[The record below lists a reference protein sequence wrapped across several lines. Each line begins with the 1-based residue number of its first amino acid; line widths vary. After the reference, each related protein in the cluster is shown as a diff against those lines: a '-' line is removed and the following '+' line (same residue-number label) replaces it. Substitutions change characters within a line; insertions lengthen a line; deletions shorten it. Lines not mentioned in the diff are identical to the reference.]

1 MLHHSVKN
9 PGGFSLAEAML
20 AVVILGMA
28 ASVVLLPFATG
39 AAIQAEGR
47 NRTLSAIL
55 ALDLVEII
63 TTTSFDEI
71 IDTYD
76 GYYETQGQMKDVSGA
91 VFTDSNYANFSRN
104 VTCEY
109 VRVPQESGEK
119 EPKFILVTVRV
130 YYKGNETAIMNKLIS
145 R

>member
-28 ASVVLLPFATG
+28 ASVVLLPFATS

-55 ALDLVEII
+55 ASDLVEII

-71 IDTYD
+71 IDAYD
-76 GYYETQGQMKDVSGA
+76 GYYEMQGQMKDVSGA

-109 VRVPQESGEK
+109 VRVSQESEEK
-119 EPKFILVTVRV
+119 QAKFILVTVRV
-130 YYKGNETAIMNKLIS
+130 YYKGSEIAIMNKLIS
-145 R
+145 G